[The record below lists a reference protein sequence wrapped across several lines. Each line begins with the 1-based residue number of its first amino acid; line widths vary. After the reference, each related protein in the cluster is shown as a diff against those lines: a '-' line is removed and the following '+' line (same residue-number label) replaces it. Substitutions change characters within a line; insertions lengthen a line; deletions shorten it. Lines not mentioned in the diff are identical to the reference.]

1 MKLKIYS
8 LHYIR
13 KGVLC
18 MSNCDKDFF
27 RFWCYKVLPLV
38 YDDSLSYY
46 EILCKVVDYI
56 NNLIETDKVQN
67 ADIEKLKKEVQEVQN
82 WINNFD
88 TSYAESIIAQYL
100 ATMIFVT
107 ISDSGYIIYNIP
119 KHWGSITFNTTGLD
133 IGNNIGVGNYDYGHL
148 VLSY

>member
-1 MKLKIYS
+1 MN
-8 LHYIR
+8 
-13 KGVLC
+13 
-18 MSNCDKDFF
+18 NCDRDFF

-46 EILCKVVDYI
+46 EILCKMVTYI
-56 NNLIETDKVQN
+56 NNLIETDKLQN
-67 ADIEKLKKEVQEVQN
+67 DEINKLKQEVQTIQN

-107 ISDSGYIIYNIP
+107 ISDEGYIIYTIP
-119 KHWGSITFNTTGLD
+119 RHWESITFNTTGLD
-133 IGNNIGVGNYDYGHL
+133 IDSNIGVGNYDYGHL

>member
-1 MKLKIYS
+1 MD
-8 LHYIR
+8 
-13 KGVLC
+13 
-18 MSNCDKDFF
+18 NCDRDFF
-27 RFWCYKVLPLV
+27 RFWCYKVLPLL

-67 ADIEKLKKEVQEVQN
+67 DEITKLKQEVQTVQN
-82 WINNFD
+82 WINTFD
-88 TSYAESIIAQYL
+88 TSYAESIIDQYL

-107 ISDSGYIIYNIP
+107 ISDKGYIIYTIP
-119 KHWGSITFNTTGLD
+119 KNWKSINFNTTGLD
-133 IGNNIGVGNYDYGHL
+133 IDVGGYDYGHL